1 MATSISANKWMVIV
15 NPNAGNG
22 KGSKDWGIISGLLK
36 SFDLDFEF
44 CFTERRH
51 HAIEL
56 TFEAVKSGYRKFIGV
71 GGDGTMNEIV
81 NGIFEQSLVSTNEM
95 TIAMIPVGTGNDW
108 GRLFG
113 IPGDYRSAVEIIRR
127 GTTTLHD
134 AGLLWY
140 YHGTLREKRYFI
152 NIAGLGFDAL
162 VVKRTNI
169 QKDRGRVT
177 KMAYMWNLLRS
188 LISYRYTSTEACIDG
203 EKVINDTFTI
213 SLGIG
218 KYSGGGMMQTPHA
231 VYNDGLFDVTIIK
244 RMRKGEIIRNLKR
257 LYNGTVYDH
266 PKILW
271 YRGSKIKI
279 DSDPLIHVEA
289 DGESLGHSPIDF
301 EIIQKSVNVVINSDP
316 EEKQ

>member
-1 MATSISANKWMVIV
+1 MTNSGHGKWMVIV

-22 KGSKDWGIISGLLK
+22 KGQKDWSVIS
-36 SFDLDFEF
+36 SFLNSAAVEYVHK
-44 CFTERRH
+44 FTERRH

-56 TFEAVKSGYRKFIGV
+56 TSAAISEGFRKFIGV

-81 NGIFEQSLVSTNEM
+81 NGIYSQNEIATESF
-95 TIAMIPVGTGNDW
+95 TIGMIPVGTGNDW

-113 IPGDYRSAVEIIRR
+113 IPNDYAKAIDVVSR

-134 AGLLWY
+134 AGLLYY
-140 YHGTLREKRYFI
+140 YHGTVREKRYFI

-169 QKDRGRVT
+169 QKDRGRVS

-188 LISYRYTSTEACIDG
+188 LLSYKYTSTEVVIDG

-218 KYSGGGMMQTPHA
+218 KYSGGGMRQTPHA
-231 VYNDGLFDVTIIK
+231 VYNDGLFDVTIIQM
-244 RMRKGEIIRNLKR
+244 MRKGEIIRNLKR

-266 PKILW
+266 PKIKW
-271 YRGSKIKI
+271 YRGREIKI
-279 DSDPLIHVEA
+279 DSDPLIHVEV
-289 DGESLGHSPIDF
+289 DGESLGHSPIEF
-301 EIIQKSVNVVINSDP
+301 QIIRESINVVINSDP
-316 EEKQ
+316 EE